1 MDVRFIVTNIQGLSD
16 QVLNDEIYCAR
27 GQAKNWIKEHK
38 LYLSSDRTSCHQW
51 QAKQYRLF
59 LHTAAY
65 WLLYQVR
72 ETLAQTARLK
82 SVSLESLRRALIK
95 VALRVSELKSRGI
108 SIQLSQPKRPAPAVL
123 NHGSLTLT
131 SAATNTVPS
140 SQARSTL
147 NLPRLEAA
155 QHKTSRHTPIASG
168 VWRTHTRARE
178 KTAKIKRPHE

>member
-1 MDVRFIVTNIQGLSD
+1 MAATLRPDVRDHAMDVRFIVTNIQGLSD

-27 GQAKNWIKEHK
+27 GQAENWIKEHK

-95 VALRVSELKSRGI
+95 LALRVSELKSR
-108 SIQLSQPKRPAPAVL
+108 AF
-123 NHGSLTLT
+123 
-131 SAATNTVPS
+131 PS
-140 SQARSTL
+140 SCPSQSDLRQL
-147 NLPRLEAA
+147 C
-155 QHKTSRHTPIASG
+155 
-168 VWRTHTRARE
+168 
-178 KTAKIKRPHE
+178 